1 MKEKEEGL
9 NHQAIEEK
17 EDVIESINLRAILDK
32 VQKTNQIEEEN
43 TKENIKVK
51 ENIEK
56 IRKRI
61 KDLLVHI
68 QKTVQKVQ

>member
-32 VQKTNQIEEEN
+32 VQKTNQKEEEN
-43 TKENIKVK
+43 TKENIKLK